1 MALRLPNGPFKNT
14 LGWSRYRDANPVP
27 TTPLTADL
35 ATAPLGSVN
44 RFTDTPFRYRLPI
57 LSKYLYLSNTFVW
70 KKLCYVMARMAN

>member
-27 TTPLTADL
+27 TTPLTVDV

-57 LSKYLYLSNTFVW
+57 LSK
-70 KKLCYVMARMAN
+70 